1 MADNMHGKPK
11 KSLGQNYLVTASVAG
26 KIVEAIDPGPEEL
39 VFEIGP
45 GKGALTSRLSES
57 GADLVAFEI
66 DRALADDLKG
76 VFRDDKVEVV
86 NEDVLKVDFEAE
98 ALRRK
103 KGKYKVIG
111 NIPYMLTSS
120 ILIRIPAW
128 KGCTLAVIM
137 VQKEVAERVAAPAGD
152 SNCGLL
158 AVFLQSYLNVEKV
171 LKVAAGSFYPR
182 PGVDSAVLRFT
193 RDRKERAPEN
203 RELYFAFLKKAFS
216 KRRKKLRNVLF
227 RKKDSDRR
235 ERAERLE
242 DLSGI
247 DLGKRA
253 EELSLDEWF
262 CLFSSYLE
270 IG

>member
-1 MADNMHGKPK
+1 MADNMHRKPK
-11 KSLGQNYLVTASVAG
+11 KSLGQNYLVTDSVAG

-57 GADLVAFEI
+57 GADLVVFEI
-66 DRALADDLKG
+66 DRALADDLKC

-103 KGKYKVIG
+103 KEEYKVIG

-120 ILIRIPAW
+120 ILIRIPEW
-128 KGCTLAVIM
+128 EGCTRAVIM
-137 VQKEVAERVAAPAGD
+137 VQKEVSERVAALPGD
-152 SNCGLL
+152 SRCGLL
-158 AVFLQSYLNVEKV
+158 SVFLQSYLKVEKV

-182 PGVDSAVLRFT
+182 PGVESAVLRFT
-193 RDRKERAPEN
+193 RDPKERAPEN
-203 RELYFAFLKKAFS
+203 RGLYFKFLKKAFS

-227 RKKDSDRR
+227 RKKDSDKR

-242 DLSGI
+242 DLSGV

-253 EELSLDEWF
+253 EELTLDDWF